1 MNSTVYASALQ
12 NTLSEI
18 KKICPE
24 VSNSFVFKDL
34 DLIAKDDST
43 SKKNVDQAI
52 VAFNLVEKEAKTIG
66 GLKSIR
72 VEGTKGKLN
81 LTYMDKFN
89 LATVISNKADENYVN
104 TITRVLVP
112 TVIKLADEIQVN
124 PPEIKA
130 EIKENPKPK
139 EDLPKK
145 DLKIKQEPLQE
156 LSEVENPPAVLVDPP
171 ANEKVEIA
179 EDPINSLRPEV
190 TSENQSAE
198 EKSAV
203 ELEDTT
209 FLAEPPV
216 TQLIVEKLGGI
227 LVPSDTVRIDKEII
241 EKWNELYEE
250 KRIRMVHIENINGK
264 STQSKF
270 RNIKSSKHA
279 GKGVIRMPDKIQLEL
294 ETSIGELVTIKPVIE

>member
-18 KKICPE
+18 KNICPE
-24 VSNSFVFKDL
+24 VSNFFVFKDSNL
-34 DLIAKDDST
+34 MAKDDST
-43 SKKNVDQAI
+43 SKKNIDQAI
-52 VAFNLVEKEAKTIG
+52 VAFNFVEKEAKTIG

-81 LTYMDKFN
+81 LSYMDKFN
-89 LATVISNKADENYVN
+89 LATVISDIADENYVN
-104 TITRVLVP
+104 TITKVLVP
-112 TVIKLADEIQVN
+112 TVIKLVDELKVN
-124 PPEIKA
+124 SPEIEV
-130 EIKENPKPK
+130 EIKPE
-139 EDLPKK
+139 ESHELPEIEIPP
-145 DLKIKQEPLQE
+145 DE
-156 LSEVENPPAVLVDPP
+156 LVEPP
-171 ANEKVEIA
+171 ANEEVEVI
-179 EDPINSLRPEV
+179 EDLTKEYFVEDNSTTQLI
-190 TSENQSAE
+190 E

-203 ELEDTT
+203 ELEDNS

-241 EKWNELYEE
+241 EKWAELYDGKEI
-250 KRIRMVHIENINGK
+250 KMVHIENVIGK

-294 ETSIGELVTIKPVIE
+294 ETSKGELVTIKPIID

>member
-1 MNSTVYASALQ
+1 MNSTVYTSALQ

-18 KKICPE
+18 KNICPE
-24 VSNSFVFKDL
+24 VSNSFVFNDS

-43 SKKNVDQAI
+43 SKKNIDQAI

-81 LTYMDKFN
+81 LAYMDKFN

-104 TITRVLVP
+104 TITKVLVP
-112 TVIKLADEIQVN
+112 TVIKLVDEIKVIS
-124 PPEIKA
+124 PEIEA
-130 EIKENPKPK
+130 EINENPKPIA
-139 EDLPKK
+139 EPPEK
-145 DLKIKQEPLQE
+145 DLEIKQETSQE
-156 LSEVENPPAVLVDPP
+156 LSEIKNPPVTLIEPP
-171 ANEKVEIA
+171 ANEKVEVVGGLNYNPNT
-179 EDPINSLRPEV
+179 EDN
-190 TSENQSAE
+190 SENQSIE
-198 EKSAV
+198 EKSPI
-203 ELEDTT
+203 EFEDNN

-241 EKWNELYEE
+241 EKWTELFDG
-250 KRIRMVHIENINGK
+250 KKIKMVHIENVNGK

-279 GKGVIRMPDKIQLEL
+279 GKGVIRIPDKIQLEL
-294 ETSIGELVTIKPVIE
+294 ETSKGELVTIKPVID